1 MRESLWRINKCKSV
15 ILLGFAVSCFF
26 ASVARA
32 DVCVQGS
39 HKLSYQDNTADVQ
52 DYRCALGADKNSP
65 ALRVTFYR
73 LDEALA
79 GSLVK
84 TAIPEI
90 EEIMGRLTIIDN
102 DVSKIA
108 HTLFDSYGSHNTYD
122 FTAANFTWTL
132 RISDDGNLGAANAED
147 DDAGPSPRSRKK
159 PPRPTKVRDVWYLL
173 RGDHSL
179 TSKQIVMSAP
189 TVTILNTDHW
199 PDKPYKLFY
208 DAGCPAPYIACTT
221 VWRYIAPPD
230 FDLILNDIREYVRR
244 ADQKLK
250 RTASFDK
257 IIPDY
262 QKSLDLYRYLAQQG
276 WPEDFLAV
284 YTKIGLE
291 ECTGDVWSFTY
302 GGRPLTLDVAILEN
316 ISDQPIRIEDFI
328 GSRNTSQNIR
338 PVSAAGAGEN
348 AGSIGLAAANLDAG
362 AKLALPL
369 RITFAHTGDE
379 WTLDSAEEMY
389 NTIRSSKQQVFDLGI
404 GKTNPRNIRKT
415 RDSFKEPEVPT
426 ASDYLY
432 GPAMSLSG
440 LVIDGKTYS
449 IPNSANPAS
458 PNDAPTSNNLSFFVE
473 VGPADGSCPVLF
485 SWNEDAKSWISL
497 GKILHRARGS
507 ENEMAE
513 TIKLPAFQS
522 HFRLAETELE
532 ASFIKS
538 ITMKLTLDD
547 DRVIE
552 LSPRQFSKGTIP
564 AYSSIDFDFDLP
576 SDISVNEIAQTAI
589 SINGY
594 YERYSSIVAAE
605 PLLEKTH

>member
-1 MRESLWRINKCKSV
+1 MREMLRRINKCKWV
-15 ILLGFAVSCFF
+15 ILLGFAVSCLLT
-26 ASVARA
+26 SPARA
-32 DVCVQGS
+32 EVCVQGS
-39 HKLSYQDNTADVQ
+39 HKLSYQDDTADVQ
-52 DYRCALGADKNSP
+52 DYRCVLGVDKNSP

-73 LDEALA
+73 LDETVA

-84 TAIPEI
+84 APIPEI
-90 EEIMGRLTIIDN
+90 EEILGRPTIVDN

-108 HTLFDSYGSHNTYD
+108 HTLFDSYGSHNSYD
-122 FTAANFTWTL
+122 FAAANFTWTL
-132 RISDDGNLGAANAED
+132 RIGDDGNLGAANAED
-147 DDAGPSPRSRKK
+147 DDAGPASRSRKK
-159 PPRPTKVRDVWYLL
+159 PPRPAKVRDIWYLL
-173 RGDHSL
+173 RSDHSL
-179 TSKQIVMSAP
+179 TAKQIVMSAP
-189 TVTILNTDHW
+189 TVTTLNTDHW

-221 VWRYIAPPD
+221 VWRYIAPAD

-302 GGRPLTLDVAILEN
+302 GGRPLSLDVAILEN
-316 ISDQPIRIEDFI
+316 TSDQPVRIEDFV
-328 GSRNTSQNIR
+328 GSRSTSQNIR
-338 PVSAAGAGEN
+338 PASAAGAGDN
-348 AGSIGLAAANLDAG
+348 VGSIGLSAASLDAG
-362 AKLALPL
+362 AKLVVPL

-379 WTLDSAEEMY
+379 WNLDSAKEVY
-389 NTIRSSKQQVFDLGI
+389 DAIRSSKQQMFDI
-404 GKTNPRNIRKT
+404 AVGKTNPKTIRKT
-415 RDSFKEPEVPT
+415 RDSFKEPETPT

-440 LVIDGKTYS
+440 LVVDGKTYL
-449 IPNSANPAS
+449 IPNSTDPDSSGAPA
-458 PNDAPTSNNLSFFVE
+458 SNNLSFSVE
-473 VGPADGSCPVLF
+473 IGPADGSCPILF
-485 SWNEDAKSWISL
+485 SWNEDARSWINL
-497 GKILHRARGS
+497 GKILHSARGPD
-507 ENEMAE
+507 NEMAE
-513 TIKLPAFQS
+513 TIKLPTFQS

-532 ASFIKS
+532 ASFIKA
-538 ITMKLTLDD
+538 ITLKLTLDD

-552 LSPRQFSKGTIP
+552 LSPRQFSGGTIP

-576 SDISVNEIAQTAI
+576 PDISVNEIAQTAI
-589 SINGY
+589 TVTGY
-594 YERYSSIVAAE
+594 YERYSSIVAEGPVKQGASR
-605 PLLEKTH
+605 